1 MRSNNSFAPNSNTA
15 KTLRFTFLT
24 ASLASMGL
32 LVGCSST
39 PNTAN
44 KAQTK
49 RVPVAQTTTANTDVD
64 TDAELLDADSFDG
77 LESLLYATDMRA
89 VENDRLQILR
99 HGDVW
104 KRMTVGF
111 KMDLDNTNSRISAQR
126 SWFISRQ
133 PYIDRLSARASR
145 YLFYTVREAER
156 RGIPTELALLPVIES
171 SYDPAA
177 TSGAAAAG
185 LWQFIPSTGRIYGL
199 RQSDMYDGRRDV
211 VESTRAAYEFLTS
224 LYNQFGS
231 WELALAA
238 YNAGPG
244 RIQQAINR
252 NAAAGLPTDY
262 WSLRLPTET
271 MNYVPRFLAV
281 AQIVK
286 NPNMFGVTLPP
297 IANRQHFREVT
308 VPGAID
314 LDELAGLT
322 GLERSELY
330 ALNPAHRG
338 NYTDPLAPPRVLIP
352 NDVALSVDKKIAKMR
367 TVSGTGGMWTGQASL
382 PAYTPT
388 VVQNNLPP
396 VTQAVTST
404 ITTSSPT
411 AVVTTSSPVATVTT
425 ATTTSVA
432 KPTVPVT
439 TTTAVVPPVTT
450 TLPTVP
456 STVTT
461 SVATVTTPAVN
472 TPPVSVV
479 NPSRP
484 VVANNATVIEDPLA
498 IKVRPVDIS
507 TIQTQNMMDDL
518 LEGGE
523 KQITYAY
530 PKAVAESIVKEESA
544 TARQASA
551 PTTAQNKKAV
561 AESKNDVFVAVPQ
574 GKRDVYTVQAGD
586 TLSILATRFG
596 VNMQDLARWNQI
608 SINGNLMAGTRL
620 YVYNAKSPVN
630 PAPIRGD
637 RYVVKAG
644 DTLSSIAQQAN
655 ISMAKLAEWNDIS
668 NGRVQRGQTLTLV
681 EPKRP
686 AAPATN
692 NAPATR
698 TPTDSY
704 TVKRGETLQAIANRF
719 SMSTAELAALTP
731 SINANTRLN
740 AGQRINV
747 PKQLVTANARE
758 TKTKTTLTGY
768 ERLTDYKVQSGETL
782 QSLARKFDLS
792 VQTLASLNKISTTAR
807 LQRGQSLKVPVVAI
821 PSNRANASTTTPP
834 TATTR
839 NNRAEAD
846 ARASDTSTSTA
857 SRYRGATESYT
868 VKAGESL
875 NSLSSRYKISVSQ
888 LADLN
893 NLKANTGLRVGQTI
907 RVPKLTQSYTVK
919 SGDNM
924 IRVARQFGISVAQ
937 LAEMNGLKPDSNLQR
952 GRTITVPSK

>member
-39 PNTAN
+39 PSTAN

-64 TDAELLDADSFDG
+64 IDAELLDADSFDG

-388 VVQNNLPP
+388 VVQNNLP
-396 VTQAVTST
+396 
-404 ITTSSPT
+404 
-411 AVVTTSSPVATVTT
+411 
-425 ATTTSVA
+425 
-432 KPTVPVT
+432 
-439 TTTAVVPPVTT
+439 
-450 TLPTVP
+450 TVP

-461 SVATVTTPAVN
+461 SIATVTTPAVN

-498 IKVRPVDIS
+498 TKVRPVDIS

-821 PSNRANASTTTPP
+821 PSNRANASTPPPP